1 MGRRP
6 RGGEAFVPQRGGG
19 ESLRSCWTHVACDQ
33 DAISAWGLP
42 RIGRIACPIH
52 SSSWALQSRGISPGQ
67 LAWKTRVGPST
78 RYKSVSWRV
87 QKKVSKAW
95 FPPVRI
101 RRCVNPVLIPSA
113 FLSALPCQPVGPA
126 RLSPGVLWRS
136 LLCTNSY
143 SKLWCVVE
151 KFFAIRKM
159 RRVLE
164 RKDVGLGAP
173 ARTRPSEQRS

>member
-1 MGRRP
+1 MGPSPHWKNCMPHTFLVLGLAIP
-6 RGGEAFVPQRGGG
+6 RHLA
-19 ESLRSCWTHVACDQ
+19 
-33 DAISAWGLP
+33 
-42 RIGRIACPIH
+42 
-52 SSSWALQSRGISPGQ
+52 GQ

-159 RRVLE
+159 MRVLE

-173 ARTRPSEQRS
+173 ARTRPSERGIREVKPWRGWSVSKRKQQGKAPSFSTCNLFATE